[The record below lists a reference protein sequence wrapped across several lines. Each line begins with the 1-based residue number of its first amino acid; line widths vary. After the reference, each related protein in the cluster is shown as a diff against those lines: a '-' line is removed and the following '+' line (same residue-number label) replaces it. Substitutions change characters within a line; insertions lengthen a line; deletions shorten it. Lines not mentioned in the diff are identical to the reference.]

1 MDLCEISSVDAAEWA
16 LGLLESP
23 MCLLS
28 KALVRADLYYSWRC
42 ANRGSNPRDLFDD
55 MYHVLNGIYCD
66 VYATKEPGHARYAGL
81 LLTRNTKIAIYDG
94 QAPLGQWI
102 EAL

>member
-1 MDLCEISSVDAAEWA
+1 
-16 LGLLESP
+16 

-102 EAL
+102 EALS